1 MNPNRPAINWTTDKI
16 FILRTYYPTMFN
28 DALAKWIGCSYRT
41 LERKAAELGL
51 KKVENFNEVRAYD
64 ISRLLSVAVKK
75 AYADGR
81 LVAPP
86 KGVRPMPEHEFKPGH
101 KFSEEIEEARKEKIR
116 KTYRRNKLLTIYGL
130 SK

>member
-116 KTYRRNKLLTIYGL
+116 KTYRRNKLLTIYGW

>member
-1 MNPNRPAINWTTDKI
+1 MNPQRPQIVWTKDKLFLI
-16 FILRTYYPTMFN
+16 RTYFPTMFN
-28 DALAKWIGCSYRT
+28 KPLAKWIGCSERT
-41 LERKAAELGL
+41 LIRKARELGL
-51 KKVENFNEVRAYD
+51 EKVENFNEVRAYD
-64 ISRLLSVAVKK
+64 ISRLLSEKVKK

-101 KFSEEIEEARKEKIR
+101 QFSEEIEEARKEKIR
-116 KTYRRNKLLTIYGL
+116 KTYRRNKLLSIYGL

>member
-16 FILRTYYPTMFN
+16 FILRNYYPTMFN

-75 AYADGR
+75 AYEEGR
-81 LVAPP
+81 LTPPP

-101 KFSEEIEEARKEKIR
+101 QVSEEIEEARKERIR
-116 KTYRRNKLLTIYGL
+116 KTYRRNKLLSIYGL

>member
-16 FILRTYYPTMFN
+16 FILRNYYPTMFN

-75 AYADGR
+75 AYEEGR
-81 LVAPP
+81 LTPPP

-101 KFSEEIEEARKEKIR
+101 QFSEEIEEARKEKIR
-116 KTYRRNKLLTIYGL
+116 KTYRRNKLLSIYGL

>member
-1 MNPNRPAINWTTDKI
+1 MNPQRPQIVWTKDKLFLI
-16 FILRTYYPTMFN
+16 RTYFPTMFN
-28 DALAKWIGCSYRT
+28 KPLAKWIGCSERT
-41 LERKAAELGL
+41 LIRKARELGL
-51 KKVENFNEVRAYD
+51 EKVENFNEVRAYD
-64 ISRLLSVAVKK
+64 ISRLLSEKVKK

-101 KFSEEIEEARKEKIR
+101 QFSEEIEEARKEKIR
-116 KTYRRNKLLTIYGL
+116 MTYRRNKLLSIYGL

>member
-1 MNPNRPAINWTTDKI
+1 MNPQRPQIVWTKDKLFLI
-16 FILRTYYPTMFN
+16 RTYFPTMFN
-28 DALAKWIGCSYRT
+28 KPLAKWIGCSERT
-41 LERKAAELGL
+41 LIRKARELGL
-51 KKVENFNEVRAYD
+51 EKVENFNEVRAYD
-64 ISRLLSVAVKK
+64 ISRLLSEKVKK

-116 KTYRRNKLLTIYGL
+116 KTYRRNKLLMIYGL
-130 SK
+130 K